1 MCHPS
6 RWSDGALV
14 WSEVATEPC
23 VSGPLLG
30 SGVVTGLLL
39 ELSLQVGDK
48 KDVKTR
54 WYLMVCSQQ
63 LEKLASR
70 NDLTE
75 QK

>member
-1 MCHPS
+1 M
-6 RWSDGALV
+6 
-14 WSEVATEPC
+14 
-23 VSGPLLG
+23 SGPLLG

-54 WYLMVCSQQ
+54 WYLTVCSQQ